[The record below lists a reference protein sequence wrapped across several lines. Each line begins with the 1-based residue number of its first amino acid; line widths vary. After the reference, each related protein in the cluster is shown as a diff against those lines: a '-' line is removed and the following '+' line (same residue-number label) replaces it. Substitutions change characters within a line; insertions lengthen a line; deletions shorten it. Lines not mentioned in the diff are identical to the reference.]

1 MEWLQ
6 NILEIDK
13 ELFLFL
19 NGLHNGF
26 WDTIMLMVTRK
37 ETWIP
42 FFAVIL
48 FYIIKDYKIK
58 ALPIVVFLAL
68 TILASDQL
76 SVLLKDSIQRFRP
89 VHDPVIG
96 PLVHNV
102 LRKGSLYGF
111 VSSHAANG
119 FAILVFTSRI
129 FKNRGYFFLMLF
141 WAVLFSYSR
150 IYSGVHYPLDILG
163 GALLGWLTGTLLFK
177 LLMFTENH
185 FLLSDLPRI
194 QKTRLT
200 AAHSVII
207 TLVFFVLSLTVIIV
221 SSILHHYGYLK

>member
-13 ELFLFL
+13 ELFLSL
-19 NGLHNGF
+19 NSLHNPF

-42 FFAVIL
+42 FFAIIL
-48 FYIIKDYKIK
+48 FFIVKNYRSK
-58 ALPIVVFLAL
+58 ALPIIILLTLA
-68 TILASDQL
+68 ILVSDQM
-76 SVLLKDSIQRFRP
+76 SVLLKDNIQRFRP

-96 PLVHNV
+96 SLVHNV

-119 FAILVFTSRI
+119 FAIFIFTSGL
-129 FKNRGYFFLMLF
+129 FKNRRYSVLLLF
-141 WAVLFSYSR
+141 WALLFSYSR

-163 GALLGWLTGTLLFK
+163 GAILGYIIGVGCYK
-177 LLMFTENH
+177 LLVVFENRY
-185 FLLSDLPRI
+185 FNKRQPKISMTKLENSQSL
-194 QKTRLT
+194 
-200 AAHSVII
+200 II
-207 TLVFFVLSLTVIIV
+207 YLVFLVLMTTVFIV
-221 SSILHHYGYLK
+221 SSILHHYDYL

>member
-19 NGLHNGF
+19 NSLHNPF

-42 FFAVIL
+42 F
-48 FYIIKDYKIK
+48 YIIIIYFIIKNYRSK
-58 ALPIVVFLAL
+58 ALPIIIMVAI
-68 TILASDQL
+68 TILASDQI
-76 SVLLKDSIQRFRP
+76 SVILKDSIQRLRP

-102 LRKGSLYGF
+102 LRKGSQYGF

-119 FAILVFTSRI
+119 FAIFAFTASI
-129 FKNRGYFFLMLF
+129 FKNRNYWYLLLF
-141 WAVLFSYSR
+141 WAILFSYSR
-150 IYSGVHYPLDILG
+150 IYSGVHYPLDISG
-163 GALLGWLTGTLLFK
+163 GAVLGWAIGVGFYK
-177 LLMFTENH
+177 LLVLVENRY
-185 FLLSDLPRI
+185 FNERQPKISSTKLENS
-194 QKTRLT
+194 QS
-200 AAHSVII
+200 AII
-207 TLVFFVLSLTVIIV
+207 YLVFFVLVTTVFIV
-221 SSILHHYGYLK
+221 TSILHHYGYL

>member
-19 NGLHNGF
+19 NSLHNPF

-42 FFAVIL
+42 FYVIIL
-48 FYIIKDYKIK
+48 YFIIKNYRSK
-58 ALPIVVFLAL
+58 ALPIIIMLTI
-68 TILASDQL
+68 TILASDQI
-76 SVLLKDSIQRFRP
+76 SVLLKDSIQRLRP

-102 LRKGSLYGF
+102 LRKGSQYGF

-119 FAILVFTSRI
+119 FAIFAFTASI
-129 FKNRGYFFLMLF
+129 FKNRNYWYLLLF
-141 WAVLFSYSR
+141 WAILFSYSR

-163 GALLGWLTGTLLFK
+163 GAVLGWAIGVGFYK
-177 LLMFTENH
+177 LLVLVENRY
-185 FLLSDLPRI
+185 FKERQPKISSAKLENS
-194 QKTRLT
+194 Q
-200 AAHSVII
+200 SVII
-207 TLVFFVLSLTVIIV
+207 YLVFFVLLITVFTV
-221 SSILHHYGYLK
+221 SSILHHYGYL

>member
-1 MEWLQ
+1 MKWLQ

-19 NGLHNGF
+19 NSLHNSF

-42 FFAVIL
+42 FFVIILFFIIKNYRSKALLVIL
-48 FYIIKDYKIK
+48 F
-58 ALPIVVFLAL
+58 LAF
-68 TILASDQL
+68 TILVSDQL
-76 SVLLKDSIQRFRP
+76 SVLLKDNIQRFRP

-102 LRKGSLYGF
+102 LRKGSQYGF

-119 FAILVFTSRI
+119 FAIFAFTASI
-129 FKNRGYFFLMLF
+129 FKNRNYLFLLLF
-141 WAVLFSYSR
+141 WAILFSYSR

-163 GALLGWLTGTLLFK
+163 GAVLGWLIGVLFFK
-177 LLMFTENH
+177 LLMFVENRYL
-185 FLLSDLPRI
+185 FSRLPEI
-194 QKTRLT
+194 QKTQLSNSQST
-200 AAHSVII
+200 II
-207 TLVFFVLSLTVIIV
+207 ILVFVVLMVTVFIV
-221 SSILHHYGYLK
+221 SGVLHHYGYL

>member
-19 NGLHNGF
+19 NSLHNSF

-42 FFAVIL
+42 FFVIIL
-48 FYIIKDYKIK
+48 FYVIRNYKIN

-68 TILASDQL
+68 TILFSDQI

-102 LRKGSLYGF
+102 LRKGSMYGF

-119 FAILVFTSRI
+119 FAIFAFTASI
-129 FKNRGYFFLMLF
+129 FKNRNYWVLLLF
-141 WAVLFSYSR
+141 WAILFSYSR

-163 GALLGWLTGTLLFK
+163 GAVLGWIIGVGGYK
-177 LLMFTENH
+177 LLVLVENRY
-185 FLLSDLPRI
+185 FKKRQAKISETKLENS
-194 QKTRLT
+194 Q
-200 AAHSVII
+200 SVII
-207 TLVFFVLSLTVIIV
+207 YLVFSVLITTVFIV
-221 SSILHHYGYLK
+221 SSILHHYGYL